1 MCKVKLMTTFQI
13 YANDSIG
20 SLSTAPRFVACVT
33 SFSVLAIIITVPDFN
48 NYYRLKNHIY
58 I

>member
-1 MCKVKLMTTFQI
+1 MV
-13 YANDSIG
+13 ASG
-20 SLSTAPRFVACVT
+20 SLSTAPSFAACVT

-48 NYYRLKNHIY
+48 NDYRLKNHIY